1 MEPKIYPFDEA
12 WQASQE
18 LIEKGACTKSRRLL
32 LGNGFSRSFFGD
44 KFSYRTLFSVIESE
58 KKNER
63 LKRLFDYFG
72 TSNFEA
78 VLTALKDTRFLFEI
92 YGVKSDGPLA
102 DYERIRDALAE
113 AIVKVHPP
121 KTTAIP
127 LESKKC
133 CLLFLQRFDDDI
145 FTVNYDL
152 LLYWV
157 VVQDNIF
164 GDYFFREEDT
174 PPEYCE
180 FVHDGSKSAKHVHF
194 LHGALHLFQKD
205 GRTIKKV
212 WGNVAPLVSQ
222 IKGEMEMGHYP
233 LVVAEGDAAS
243 KLSRIKSVPYL
254 EHAFAKL
261 QNSKGQ
267 LFTFGFSFSEQDNHI
282 VDLIVNNT
290 DIRFLWIGIRGD
302 FVKKENVRLA
312 GLARDMDERR
322 SKVIE
327 GHKRKSKSKSG
338 SLEVRFYDAEAVELW
353 TGVNA

>member
-1 MEPKIYPFDEA
+1 MKTKIYSFEEA
-12 WQASQE
+12 WEASQGLIDEE
-18 LIEKGACTKSRRLL
+18 LCTKPRRLL

-44 KFSYRTLFSVIESE
+44 QFSYKTLFSVIESE

-63 LKRLFDYFG
+63 VKRLFDYFG

-78 VLTALKDTRFLFEI
+78 VLTALKNTQFLFEVYNI
-92 YGVKSDGPLA
+92 TNDGPSA
-102 DYERIRDALAE
+102 DYERIRNALAE

-127 LESKKC
+127 PENKRS
-133 CLLFLQRFDDDI
+133 CLSFLQRFDDDI

-157 VVQDNIF
+157 VVQDDVF

-180 FVHDGSKSAKHVHF
+180 FVHDGSKSVKHVHF

-222 IKGEMEMGHYP
+222 IKEEMERGHYP

-254 EHAFAKL
+254 EHAFSKL

-267 LFTFGFSFSEQDNHI
+267 LFTFGFSLSEQDNHI
-282 VDLIVNNT
+282 VDLIVGNA
-290 DIRFLWIGIRGD
+290 DIRFLWVGIRDD
-302 FVKKENVRLA
+302 FTKKENMRLA
-312 GLARDMDERR
+312 SLARDMEERR
-322 SKVIE
+322 SKLIE
-327 GHKRKSKSKSG
+327 GRKKKSKSKSG
-338 SLEVRFYDAEAVELW
+338 GLEVRFYDAKAINLW
-353 TGVNA
+353 G

>member
-1 MEPKIYPFDEA
+1 MELKIYSFDEA
-12 WQASQE
+12 WKASQKTIDDGE
-18 LIEKGACTKSRRLL
+18 CTKSRRLL

-44 KFSYRTLFSVIESE
+44 KFSYQTLFSVIESE
-58 KKNER
+58 KKN
-63 LKRLFDYFG
+63 KRVKKLFDYFG

-78 VLTALKDTRFLFEI
+78 VLTVLKNTKFLFEV
-92 YGVKSDGPLA
+92 YGIVNKEPLV

-127 LESKKC
+127 TKNKIA
-133 CLLFLQRFDDDI
+133 CLSFLQKFDDDI

-157 VVQDNIF
+157 TVQDDTF

-180 FVHDGSKSAKHVHF
+180 FVHDGAKSAKHIHF

-222 IKGEMEMGHYP
+222 IKDEMEKGHYP
-233 LVVAEGDAAS
+233 LVVAEGDSES

-261 QNSKGQ
+261 QNFKGQ
-267 LFTFGFSFSEQDNHI
+267 IFTFGFSLSEQDNHI
-282 VDLIVNNT
+282 VDALVNN
-290 DIRFLWIGIRGD
+290 DNVRCVWIGIRGD
-302 FVKKENVRLA
+302 FSQEENKRLM
-312 GLARDMDERR
+312 GLANDIQERR
-322 SKVIE
+322 NKKLL
-327 GHKRKSKSKSG
+327 GKQRRRRKNKFG
-338 SLEVRFYDAEAVELW
+338 NLEVKFYNAGSVDLW
-353 TGVNA
+353 GNRE